1 MAKRTKKVIHSG
13 ITSEQMETAIA
24 EYAAA
29 DAKLAKIN
37 ATMDE
42 QFTRIRE
49 KYQDDITKLTETKD
63 KNFSIVQAFAM
74 ENRDDLFAKKKSMDS
89 AHGTFGFRTGTPKL
103 KTLRGF
109 TWASA
114 LNLIKAFLPGYV
126 RTSEEPAKDKL
137 LADRELPEVAGNLEK
152 CGIEVVQDET
162 FFIELKKEESA
173 IAV

>member
-13 ITSEQMETAIA
+13 ITSEQMETAFS

-29 DAKLAKIN
+29 DARLAKIN

-49 KYQDDITKLTETKD
+49 KYADDVSRLTETKD
-63 KNFSIVQAFAM
+63 KNFEVVQAFAM
-74 ENRDDLFAKKKSMDS
+74 ENREELFAKKKSMDG

-114 LNLIKAFLPGYV
+114 LNLIKAFLPDYV
-126 RTSEEPAKDKL
+126 RISEEPAKDKL
-137 LADRELPEVAGNLEK
+137 LADRELPVVAGKLAD

-162 FFIELKKEESA
+162 FYIELKKEEASP
-173 IAV
+173 I